1 MSALLRIGIGG
12 EPLKE
17 FYDAVH
23 DLLVRMFLAETT
35 HRDDLVIGCSVWPR
49 SLVPPYPILMAKL
62 VADMNPVAHGPSI
75 ALPFL
80 CRPGQEAL

>member
-23 DLLVRMFLAETT
+23 DLLVRIFLAETT
-35 HRDDLVIGCSVWPR
+35 HRDDLVIAAQC
-49 SLVPPYPILMAKL
+49 
-62 VADMNPVAHGPSI
+62 
-75 ALPFL
+75 
-80 CRPGQEAL
+80 GQVLGATVSDLDG